1 MMERVKEIEKVIG
14 MDLIDYCSKIF
25 EAERKI
31 KRNFCRFP
39 EDLLEDYV
47 NGKLELYS
55 PLYKIVNHHINNCT
69 DCLEKV
75 IKLRCK
81 KQGGVFNGK

>member
-1 MMERVKEIEKVIG
+1 MIEKVKEIEKVIG

-25 EAERKI
+25 EDERKI
-31 KRNFCRFP
+31 KRNSCRFP

-47 NGKLELYS
+47 NGKLESDS
-55 PLYKIVNHHINNCT
+55 PLYKIVNYHIDNCT
-69 DCLEKV
+69 HCLDKI

-81 KQGGVFNGK
+81 KQGGAV